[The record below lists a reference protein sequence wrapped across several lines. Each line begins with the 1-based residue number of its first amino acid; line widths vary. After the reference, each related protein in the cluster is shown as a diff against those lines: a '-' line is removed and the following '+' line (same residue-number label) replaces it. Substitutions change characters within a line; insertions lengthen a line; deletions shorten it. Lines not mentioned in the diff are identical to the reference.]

1 MAVLVEGIS
10 VIVRAR
16 PIIEH
21 FEGGWDAFVADC
33 PSETLCADG
42 QLVCVAF
49 MDPRDAQQF
58 ASTLTAKGL
67 TYRADGE
74 AVDFV
79 IADQQ
84 DGPSAACKWAELG
97 KAPAP
102 GAESERVMAC
112 RLSRSD
118 NQTLMTP
125 ENWSYE
131 GSLSDTFGY
140 EETDASSDHLEFL
153 RSEGG
158 TDVYRDTDTGEEVV
172 VRRTG
177 SSSDQ

>member
-16 PIIEH
+16 PIIEKY
-21 FEGGWDAFVADC
+21 GDGWDAFVADC

-42 QLVCVAF
+42 QLVCVSF
-49 MDPRDAQQF
+49 MDPRDAEQF
-58 ASTLTAKGL
+58 ASTLTTRGL

-84 DGPSAACKWAELG
+84 EGFSPPCKWATLG

-102 GAESERVMAC
+102 GAETEWVVAC
-112 RLSRSD
+112 RLAGSD

-125 ENWSYE
+125 DDWSYE
-131 GSLSDTFGY
+131 GSLSENFGTKK
-140 EETDASSDHLEFL
+140 TDASSDHLEFL

-158 TDVYRDTDTGEEVV
+158 TDVYRDTETGEEVT

-177 SSSDQ
+177 SSSDR